1 MATAIRYS
9 EQVIDCSPE
18 EWEARVDLAA
28 CYRAAYAMGWNKSII
43 YNHITLRVP
52 GTEHFLI
59 NPFGMMYS
67 EITASNLIKIDWDGN
82 KLSNSEW
89 PVLKQGFVVHS
100 AVHRV
105 RDDISC
111 VIHTHSKAGVS
122 VACQADGLLPLSLE
136 SMAFT
141 DRIAY
146 YDVQGVTDDEDEREA
161 MARALGDKR
170 FMILRN
176 HGLLVGGNGIA
187 QAFHD
192 MAALELACEYQVT
205 ALAGGVPL
213 SHPPIEVA
221 RKSAEQIERNSEGMS
236 GAARAHWA
244 AVRRWMDRIDPS
256 YAH

>member
-1 MATAIRYS
+1 MATAIRKS
-9 EQVIDCSPE
+9 EQRIDCSPE
-18 EWEARVDLAA
+18 EWEARVNLAA
-28 CYRAAYAMGWNKSII
+28 CYRAVYAMGWNKSII

-82 KLSNSEW
+82 KIDESAW

-105 RDDISC
+105 RDDINC
-111 VIHTHSKAGVS
+111 VIHTHSANGVA
-122 VACQADGLLPLSLE
+122 VACQAEGLIPLSLE

-146 YDVQGVTDDEDEREA
+146 YDVQGVTDDTSEREA
-161 MARALGDKR
+161 MAAALGDKR
-170 FMILRN
+170 MMILRN
-176 HGLLVGGNGIA
+176 HGLLVCGSSVA
-187 QAFHD
+187 EAFHD
-192 MAALELACEYQVT
+192 ISALELACEYQVN
-205 ALAGGVPL
+205 ALAGGVAL

-221 RKSAEQIERNSEGMS
+221 RKSAQQIEKNSAGMA
-236 GAARAHWA
+236 GAAMAHWA
-244 AVRRWMDRIDPS
+244 AVRRWMERIDPS
-256 YAH
+256 FAT